1 MNPVFGLNSGDPKA
15 FAVIFETYHQ
25 KVYYFHL
32 RKVKDT
38 VQAEELTQQTFI
50 KLWQG
55 RAAFSPDS
63 SLDAFCFTIARS
75 VLIDH
80 FRRLA
85 AERKRQQLITAYTVE
100 EAEERSTSDFESA
113 DYLRAIVSKLPPV
126 RRHVF
131 LLKIVEGYSNR
142 EVAEQLSISVKT
154 VEDHYSKAVRQL
166 RSVSLALAAVI
177 IISTPLC

>member
-1 MNPVFGLNSGDPKA
+1 MNPAIGLNSGDPKA

-32 RKVKDT
+32 RKVKDPI
-38 VQAEELTQQTFI
+38 QAEELTQQTFI

-55 RAAFSPDS
+55 RTAFSFDS

-85 AERKRQQLITAYTVE
+85 TERKRQQLIAVHVGE
-100 EAEERSTSDFESA
+100 EAEEASPDFESA
-113 DYLRAIVSKLPPV
+113 DYLRAVVSKLPPV
-126 RRHVF
+126 RRHVV

-142 EVAEQLSISVKT
+142 EVAERLSISIKT

-166 RSVSLALAAVI
+166 RSVSLTLAAVI
-177 IISTPLC
+177 IISGRLC

>member
-1 MNPVFGLNSGDPKA
+1 MNPAIGLNSGDPKA

-32 RKVKDT
+32 RKVKNAL
-38 VQAEELTQQTFI
+38 QAEELTQQTFI

-55 RAAFSPDS
+55 RAAFSPDA

-80 FRRLA
+80 FRRQA
-85 AERKRQQLITAYTVE
+85 AERKRQQLITAYVPE
-100 EAEERSTSDFESA
+100 EIEETASGFEST
-113 DYLRAIVSKLPPV
+113 DYLRAVVSKLPPV
-126 RRHVF
+126 RRHVV
-131 LLKIVEGYSNR
+131 LLKIVEGYSNK
-142 EVAEQLSISVKT
+142 EVAERLSISIKT

-166 RSVSLALAAVI
+166 RSVSLTLAAVV
-177 IISTPLC
+177 IISARLC